1 MSRQLRVLWQNR
13 SKFRETSAV
22 IEFGHFALALAWI
35 LALVGSLGGIW
46 LGVRGR
52 ARLAHVELLRR
63 MTIGVALC
71 LGCSLVALGAAFVSN
86 DYSVQYVWQYS
97 NRDMPWIYKI
107 TAIWGGM
114 DGSMLLW
121 CFLVAAFAALV
132 ARASLAYPRPLA
144 PALLG
149 FLNTSP
155 LFFTS
160 VTLFFTNPFRY
171 LKSAVAMPD
180 GNGLN
185 PLLQNEYMAIH
196 PPMLYLGFTGLAIP
210 YAFCMAALLSGQ
222 LSNDWI
228 RLTRR
233 WTLIGWTFLTAG
245 IVLGGHWAYLE
256 LGWGGFWAWDP
267 VENASFLPWL
277 TATAFLHSVMVQ
289 ERKGMLKLWNIFL
302 VTLTYALTVF
312 GTFLTRSGI
321 VQSVHAFASTDIGW
335 MFLVYLAAIF
345 LVAAG
350 LVVLRRRDL
359 SPERTIESV
368 FSREA
373 VFLLNNLVL
382 LSVCFAVLWGVMF
395 PVFSEAFTGQKQTVG
410 IPFFNAVNVPLFLLL
425 VFLMGVGPSIA
436 WKRSSL
442 SQMVRTFAGPFV
454 GALVVA
460 VALVW
465 AGITEFYPVLAYAL
479 SFFALMTLLGE
490 LQRGLGAQAA
500 ATKAAALSPMNA
512 AALFRRQRTKY
523 GAHLIHFGVLVMT
536 VAITASMAH
545 KVEREFTLATGEKFS
560 IGRFQLELQEFH
572 DEELKN
578 YDSVQAHVALRSSQN
593 GELLEVMAPE
603 MRFYRKNKET
613 TTEVALRMGQRED
626 VYLVLAGIDESGTR
640 ASFKIF
646 INPLQVWLWYGAI
659 IMVLGGFVVALPLP
673 RQGAVSVSEHG
684 RSAQPA

>member
-1 MSRQLRVLWQNR
+1 M
-13 SKFRETSAV
+13 
-22 IEFGHFALALAWI
+22 IEFGHFSLCLAW
-35 LALVGSLGGIW
+35 LCAVAATVGGAVLGMRSQ
-46 LGVRGR
+46 VK
-52 ARLAHVELLRR
+52 LAHIEILRR
-63 MTIGVALC
+63 LTIAVALC
-71 LGCSLVALGAAFVSN
+71 LGCALVGLGYAFVTN
-86 DYSVQYVWQYS
+86 DYTVQYVWQYS

-121 CFLVAAFAALV
+121 CFLVAAFCALV
-132 ARASLAYPRPLA
+132 ARASVSYPRPLL
-144 PALLG
+144 PFLFS
-149 FLNTSP
+149 FLNSSP
-155 LFFTS
+155 LFFTTI
-160 VTLFFTNPFRY
+160 TLFLTNPFRW
-171 LKSAVAMPD
+171 LKAPMVMPD

-210 YAFCMAALLSGQ
+210 YAFCMAALASGQ
-222 LSNDWI
+222 TSNDWV

-289 ERKGMLKLWNIFL
+289 ERKGMLKNWNIFL

-335 MFLVYLAAIF
+335 TFLLYLGAICALALA
-345 LVAAG
+345 LV
-350 LVVLRRRDL
+350 LIRRRDL
-359 SPERTIESV
+359 APERAIESL

-373 VFLLNNLVL
+373 VFLLNNLIL
-382 LSVCFAVLWGVMF
+382 LSICFAVLWGVMF

-425 VFLMGVGPSIA
+425 VFFMGIGPTIA
-436 WKRSSL
+436 WKRASL
-442 SQMVRTFAGPFV
+442 KQMVRSFALPFV
-454 GALVVA
+454 SALVVA

-465 AGITEFYPVLAYAL
+465 AGITEFYPVLSYAIC
-479 SFFALMTLLGE
+479 FFVLMTILGE
-490 LQRGLGAQAA
+490 LQRGLSAQSA
-500 ATKAAALSPMNA
+500 ATQTAALSPGTIKT
-512 AALFRRQRTKY
+512 LLRRQRVKY
-523 GAHLIHFGVLVMT
+523 GAHLIHFGVVVMT
-536 VAITASMAH
+536 IAITASMAH
-545 KVEREFTLATGEKFS
+545 KVEREFTLAAGESFS
-560 IGRFQLELQEFH
+560 VGRFTLELQEFH
-572 DEELKN
+572 DEEQRN
-578 YDSVQAHVALRSSQN
+578 YEAVQAHVALKSAKDGR
-593 GELLEVMAPE
+593 LLEVLAPE
-603 MRFYRKNKET
+603 LRFYPKNKET

-626 VYLVLAGIDESGTR
+626 VYLVLAGVDESGTK

-646 INPLQVWLWYGAI
+646 INPLQVWLWYGAM
-659 IMVLGGFVVALPLP
+659 IMVLGGIVVAIPLP
-673 RQGAVSVSEHG
+673 RQATATQRGREHVT
-684 RSAQPA
+684 QTV